1 MTLCDVIVHE
11 VGYAAHGGSMKFVLA
26 NDAPGA
32 QWVWELRSRATD
44 ALYARSSQRYVDRS
58 AAVASI
64 EAVQQIVPAALTY
77 DEAGL
82 LLVPRG

>member
-1 MTLCDVIVHE
+1 
-11 VGYAAHGGSMKFVLA
+11 MKFVLL
-26 NDAPGA
+26 NDGLGA
-32 QWVWELRSRATD
+32 QWDWELRSRATD
-44 ALYARSSQRYVDRS
+44 ALYARSSQPYVDRS

-64 EAVQQIVPAALTY
+64 EAIQQKMPATMAY

>member
-1 MTLCDVIVHE
+1 
-11 VGYAAHGGSMKFVLA
+11 MKFVLSK
-26 NDAPGA
+26 DSPGA
-32 QWVWELRSRATD
+32 PWAWELRSRATD
-44 ALYARSSQRYVDRS
+44 ALYARSTQRYPDRS

-64 EAVQQIVPAALTY
+64 KAVQQKLPDAMAY